1 METILIIRIRFVATF
16 GQMFSWVDKIF
27 LIDKKMKFNIK
38 LKLTAVPSAVIDK
51 TSRPGK
57 QTVVSLPSIQRAFFM
72 VKNIIVLVLVW
83 LMSKILVWLKI
94 GRGLFQPSKA

>member
-38 LKLTAVPSAVIDK
+38 LKLTTDWAIFVGRNRQDLKSRETNGSFITICSKSFFRGEKHNSFGLSVAYEPNPS
-51 TSRPGK
+51 
-57 QTVVSLPSIQRAFFM
+57 
-72 VKNIIVLVLVW
+72 LVEN
-83 LMSKILVWLKI
+83 
-94 GRGLFQPSKA
+94 